1 MAAGGDGLEHLPGDT
16 DADADAYAVG
26 AAAAAADD
34 DDDYAVSFSTRQPC
48 DPSSLLP

>member
-1 MAAGGDGLEHLPGDT
+1 MAAGGDGLEHLHGDT

-34 DDDYAVSFSTRQPC
+34 DDYAVSFSTRQPC